1 MCDTTPLAPGSL
13 HQFPCNP
20 SLKLPHSHPFLTVPP
35 PRPHLG
41 PGVFP
46 FLLALQLP
54 ATCPCASCLP
64 PQVCRAARL
73 SKCVPPAYTPSMV
86 PHCPQSLFQL
96 AVPPSSS
103 PCPAS
108 SYSPFAIPS
117 GFMSSENCTSCFLVC
132 VPHPSLSLH
141 LPNMADTC
149 SALRTWPKCLSL

>member
-35 PRPHLG
+35 DST
-41 PGVFP
+41 
-46 FLLALQLP
+46 LAQVSSLSFW
-54 ATCPCASCLP
+54 PCSCLL

-73 SKCVPPAYTPSMV
+73 SKCVSPAYTPSMV

-103 PCPAS
+103 LCPAS
-108 SYSPFAIPS
+108 SYPPFAIPS
-117 GFMSSENCTSCFLVC
+117 GSMSSENCTSCFLVC

-149 SALRTWPKCLSL
+149 SALRTWPKLSL